1 MGKYVDVS
9 TRDPE
14 KFAAVEE
21 QQRKLRAETRY
32 MVKIS
37 RPCPYCDHPV
47 IVMFPGQNG
56 YLQAKCPNCGKE
68 VIFPP
73 IYFRLAN
80 D

>member
-1 MGKYVDVS
+1 MAKHVDI
-9 TRDPE
+9 RIRGPE
-14 KFAAVEE
+14 KYAAVES
-21 QQRKLRAETRY
+21 QQQKLREETRY

-37 RPCPYCDHPV
+37 RPCPYCDHSV

-56 YLQAKCPNCGKE
+56 YLQAKCPNCGQE